1 MDFVAS
7 SNNLAANMNDSTT
20 CIVTELQ
27 PTVPVATP
35 LPAVIPSMCSSASN
49 VETSHS
55 DVLPGTSSK
64 WVPVQE
70 ISPLP
75 KRAVQARKRRG
86 NTMKATI
93 LTGSPYKK
101 RIQDKMNE
109 KEAKAKEKE
118 EKARK
123 RKDRNSQKKGKKK
136 TSKEQKPKKSQ
147 NRNSEKN
154 QKNQTSEREEN
165 SDTACLVC
173 GERYTE
179 EWIQCGRCKLW
190 AHEACA
196 DVGDP
201 LYYFCD
207 ICTDVQPTVTKKRR
221 GRKY

>member
-7 SNNLAANMNDSTT
+7 SNNPAASTNDSTT

-35 LPAVIPSMCSSASN
+35 LPAVIPSMRSSAYN

-109 KEAKAKEKE
+109 KEAKAKEKK

-123 RKDRNSQKKGKKK
+123 GKDRNSQK
-136 TSKEQKPKKSQ
+136 
-147 NRNSEKN
+147 N
-154 QKNQTSEREEN
+154 QKKQTSEREEN

-173 GERYTE
+173 GERCNE
-179 EWIQCGRCKLW
+179 QWIQCGRCKLW

-207 ICTDVQPTVTKKRR
+207 ICTDVQPTATKKRR
-221 GRKY
+221 GREC